1 MKKNNDFFKISTQK
15 LGFMHIFMKFWKHS
29 LFVYIFIS
37 FEFSLD
43 NVLGSLITNESEN
56 HFSTINIILFHVE
69 SFFCQILRF
78 WFWLFFIA
86 LTSED
91 ACLEKVIIPSK
102 NIIYCIIKFF
112 FIVFFFFFFYCYTKS
127 WTSQILV
134 RVLVKSNFFD
144 FIILWSVLLV
154 LRKTFHWY

>member
-1 MKKNNDFFKISTQK
+1 
-15 LGFMHIFMKFWKHS
+15 MHIFMKFWKHS

-69 SFFCQILRF
+69 GFFCQILRF
-78 WFWLFFIA
+78 WFWLFFIV

-102 NIIYCIIKFF
+102 NIIYCIINFF
-112 FIVFFFFFFYCYTKS
+112 FQFFFFFLLLHK
-127 WTSQILV
+127 ILDIT
-134 RVLVKSNFFD
+134 NFGEGACEKQF
-144 FIILWSVLLV
+144 FKLYYSIICLACA
-154 LRKTFHWY
+154 

>member
-1 MKKNNDFFKISTQK
+1 
-15 LGFMHIFMKFWKHS
+15 MHIFMKFWKHS

-56 HFSTINIILFHVE
+56 NFSTINIILFHVE
-69 SFFCQILRF
+69 GFFCQILRF
-78 WFWLFFIA
+78 WFWLFFIV

-91 ACLEKVIIPSK
+91 ACLEKVIIPSN
-102 NIIYCIIKFF
+102 NIIYFIIKFF
-112 FIVFFFFFFYCYTKS
+112 FSVFFFILFFYCYTKS

-134 RVLVKSNFFD
+134 RVLVKSNFFN
-144 FIILWSVLLV
+144 FIIL
-154 LRKTFHWY
+154 